1 MIAVLRI
8 LARRVALLVPLML
21 GIVLFVF
28 LVMRFSDVDP
38 ASAFFQGAN
47 PTPRQ
52 LHDFREE
59 HGLLDPLPVRY
70 VHFVADLLHGDLG
83 TSALT
88 RAPVIDQVTTALP
101 LTLQLTFLGLGIAV
115 VLSLVGGVTA
125 AIHRDRLPDQIIR
138 VVSLTGVA
146 APGFWLALLMIQYL
160 AVDLGWFPTGGY
172 INPADSFTGWLKTM
186 TLPAFALSLP
196 VAAQLTRIVRTAVVE
211 ELDKDYVRT
220 AIGSG
225 LPPRVVVG
233 RNVLRNALINPLTVL
248 GLRVGY
254 LLGGAVVIETIFSLP
269 GMGKLMID
277 AVKNG
282 DPAVVQGVV
291 LTTAAGFV
299 VVNLVI
305 DVLYLL
311 VNPRLRD
318 AAP

>member
-1 MIAVLRI
+1 MIAVVRI
-8 LARRVALLVPLML
+8 LIRRVLLLVPLML

-47 PTPRQ
+47 PTPEQ
-52 LHDFREE
+52 LREFREE
-59 HGLLDPLPVRY
+59 NGLLDPLPVRY
-70 VHFVADLLHGDLG
+70 VGFIGDLLHGDMG
-83 TSALT
+83 ISALT
-88 RAPVIDQVTTALP
+88 RAPVVDQVTTALP

-115 VLSLVGGVTA
+115 VLALLGGVTA
-125 AIHRDRLPDQIIR
+125 AIYRDRLPDQVIR

-172 INPADSFTGWLKTM
+172 VNPADSFTGWLRTM

-196 VAAQLTRIVRTAVVE
+196 VAAQLTRIVRTSVVE

-311 VNPRLRD
+311 VNPRLRG
-318 AAP
+318 AG

>member
-1 MIAVLRI
+1 MTAVVRI
-8 LARRVALLVPLML
+8 LLRRIALLVPLML

-52 LHDFREE
+52 LHEFRAAN
-59 HGLLDPLPVRY
+59 GLSDPLPLRY
-70 VHFVADLLHGDLG
+70 VHFVGALLHGDLG

-88 RAPVIDQVTTALP
+88 RAPVADQVTTALP
-101 LTLQLTFLGLGIAV
+101 LTLQLTFLGLAFAV
-115 VLSLVGGVTA
+115 VLALAGGVTA
-125 AIHRDRLPDQIIR
+125 AVYRDRFPDQAIR
-138 VVSLTGVA
+138 VLSLIGVA

-160 AVDLGWFPTGGY
+160 AVDRGWFPAGGY
-172 INPADSFTGWLKTM
+172 INPADSVTGWLRTM
-186 TLPAFALSLP
+186 ALPAVALSLP
-196 VAAQLTRIVRTAVVE
+196 VAAQLTRIVRTSVVE

-220 AIGSG
+220 AIGGG
-225 LPPRVVVG
+225 LPPWVVVG
-233 RNVLRNALINPLTVL
+233 RNVLRNALVNPLTVL

-277 AVKNG
+277 AVQNG
-282 DPAVVQGVV
+282 DPAVVQGVA
-291 LTTAAGFV
+291 LTTATGFV

-305 DVLYLL
+305 DLLYLL
-311 VNPRLRD
+311 VNPRLR
-318 AAP
+318 AA

>member
-1 MIAVLRI
+1 MVAIVRI
-8 LARRVALLVPLML
+8 LLRRIALLVPLML

-47 PTPRQ
+47 PTARQ
-52 LHDFREE
+52 LHDFRERN
-59 HGLLDPLPVRY
+59 GLLDPFPVRY
-70 VHFVADLLHGDLG
+70 VHFVGDLLHGDLG

-88 RAPVIDQVTTALP
+88 RAPVVDQVTTALP

-115 VLSLVGGVTA
+115 VLSLIGGVTA

-172 INPADSFTGWLKTM
+172 INPADSFTGWLRTM

-196 VAAQLTRIVRTAVVE
+196 VAAQLTRIVRTSVVE

-291 LTTAAGFV
+291 LTTAVGFV

-318 AAP
+318 ATP

>member
-1 MIAVLRI
+1 MTAVLRI
-8 LARRVALLVPLML
+8 LLRRVALLVPLML

-70 VHFVADLLHGDLG
+70 ADFVSALLHGDLG

-125 AIHRDRLPDQIIR
+125 AIYRGRPPDQIIR

-172 INPADSFTGWLKTM
+172 INPADSFTGWLRTM
-186 TLPAFALSLP
+186 TLPALALSLP

-318 AAP
+318 ATT

>member
-1 MIAVLRI
+1 MTAVLRI
-8 LARRVALLVPLML
+8 LLRRVALLVPLML

-70 VHFVADLLHGDLG
+70 ADFVADLLHGDLG

-172 INPADSFTGWLKTM
+172 INPADSFTGWLRTM
-186 TLPAFALSLP
+186 TLPALALSLP

-318 AAP
+318 AAT

>member
-1 MIAVLRI
+1 MTAIVRI
-8 LARRVALLVPLML
+8 LARRIALLVPLLL

-47 PTPRQ
+47 PTQEQ
-52 LHDFREE
+52 LHQFREE
-59 HGLLDPLPVRY
+59 NGLLDPLPVRY
-70 VHFVADLLHGDLG
+70 VAFVGDLIRG
-83 TSALT
+83 DMGISVLT
-88 RAPVIDQVTTALP
+88 RSPVVDQVTTALP
-101 LTLQLTFLGLGIAV
+101 LTVQLTFMGLGIAV
-115 VLSLVGGVTA
+115 VISLLLGVTA
-125 AIHRDRLPDQIIR
+125 AIYRDRLPDQLIR

-160 AVDLGWFPTGGY
+160 AVEAGWFPTGGY
-172 INPADSFTGWLKTM
+172 INPGDSLTGWLKTM

-196 VAAQLTRIVRTAVVE
+196 VAAGLTRIIRTAVVE

-225 LPPRVVVG
+225 LPPVVVVG

-291 LTTAAGFV
+291 ITTAVGFV
-299 VVNLVI
+299 VVNLVLDI
-305 DVLYLL
+305 LHLL
-311 VNPRLRD
+311 VNPRLRGT
-318 AAP
+318 A

>member
-1 MIAVLRI
+1 MTAIFRI
-8 LARRVALLVPLML
+8 LARRLALLVPLLL

-28 LVMRFSDVDP
+28 LVMRFSDIDP

-47 PTPRQ
+47 PTQEQ
-52 LHDFREE
+52 LHQFRQEN
-59 HGLLDPLPVRY
+59 GLLDPLPVRY
-70 VHFVADLLHGDLG
+70 VAFVGDLLQGDMG
-83 TSALT
+83 ISVLT
-88 RAPVIDQVTTALP
+88 RSPVVDQVTTALP
-101 LTLQLTFLGLGIAV
+101 LTVQLTFLGLGIAV
-115 VLSLVGGVTA
+115 VISLLLGVTA
-125 AIHRDRLPDQIIR
+125 AIYRDRLPDQLIR

-160 AVDLGWFPTGGY
+160 AVEAGWFPTGGY
-172 INPADSFTGWLKTM
+172 VNPGDSFTGWLKTM
-186 TLPAFALSLP
+186 TLPALALSLP
-196 VAAQLTRIVRTAVVE
+196 VAAGLTRIIRTAVVE

-225 LPPRVVVG
+225 LPPVVVVG

-291 LTTAAGFV
+291 ITTAVGFV
-299 VVNLVI
+299 VVNLVLDI
-305 DVLYLL
+305 LHLL
-311 VNPRLRD
+311 VNPRLRGT
-318 AAP
+318 A

>member
-8 LARRVALLVPLML
+8 LVRRLILLVPLLL

-47 PTPRQ
+47 PTEEQ

-59 HGLLDPLPVRY
+59 NGLLDPLPVRY
-70 VHFVADLLHGDLG
+70 VAFVGDLVQG
-83 TSALT
+83 DMGISVLT
-88 RAPVIDQVTTALP
+88 RSPVVEQVTTALP
-101 LTLQLTFLGLGIAV
+101 LTLQLTFLGLGVAV
-115 VLSLVGGVTA
+115 VISLLLGVTA
-125 AIHRDRLPDQIIR
+125 AIYRDRLPDQLIR
-138 VVSLTGVA
+138 VISLAGVA

-160 AVDLGWFPTGGY
+160 AVEAGWFPTGGY
-172 INPADSFTGWLKTM
+172 VNPGDSFTGWLKTM
-186 TLPAFALSLP
+186 TLPALALSLP
-196 VAAQLTRIVRTAVVE
+196 VAAGLTRIIRTAVVE

-225 LPPRVVVG
+225 LPPVVVVG

-291 LTTAAGFV
+291 ITTAVGFV
-299 VVNLVI
+299 VVNLVLDI
-305 DVLYLL
+305 LYLL
-311 VNPRLRD
+311 INPRLRGT
-318 AAP
+318 A

>member
-1 MIAVLRI
+1 VITVVRI
-8 LARRVALLVPLML
+8 LARRVLLLVPLML

-47 PTPRQ
+47 PTAQQ
-52 LHDFREE
+52 LHDFREQN
-59 HGLLDPLPVRY
+59 GLLDPLPVRY
-70 VHFVADLLHGDLG
+70 VVFIGDLVHGDMG

-88 RAPVIDQVTTALP
+88 RAPVVDQVMTALP
-101 LTLQLTFLGLGIAV
+101 LTIQLTFLGLGIAV

-125 AIHRDRLPDQIIR
+125 AIYRDRLPDQIIR

-186 TLPAFALSLP
+186 TLPALALSLP
-196 VAAQLTRIVRTAVVE
+196 VAAQLTRIVRTSVVE

-220 AIGSG
+220 AVGSG

-291 LTTAAGFV
+291 ITTAIGFV

-305 DVLYLL
+305 DILYLL
-311 VNPRLRD
+311 VNPRLRE
-318 AAP
+318 AT

>member
-1 MIAVLRI
+1 MITVARI
-8 LARRVALLVPLML
+8 LLRRVALLVPLML

-52 LHDFREE
+52 LHDFREQN
-59 HGLLDPLPVRY
+59 GLLDPLPVRY
-70 VHFVADLLHGDLG
+70 VHFVGDLLHGDMG

-101 LTLQLTFLGLGIAV
+101 LTLQLTFLGLGVAV
-115 VLSLVGGVTA
+115 VLSLAGGVTA
-125 AIHRDRLPDQIIR
+125 AIYRDRLPDQIIR

-186 TLPAFALSLP
+186 TLPALALSLP
-196 VAAQLTRIVRTAVVE
+196 VAAQLTRIVRTSVVE
-211 ELDKDYVRT
+211 ELDRDYVRT
-220 AIGSG
+220 AVGSG

-233 RNVLRNALINPLTVL
+233 RNVLRNALMNPLTVL

-291 LTTAAGFV
+291 LTTATGFV

-305 DVLYLL
+305 DILYLL

-318 AAP
+318 ATA

>member
-1 MIAVLRI
+1 MTAVLRI
-8 LARRVALLVPLML
+8 LLRRTALLVPLLL
-21 GIVLFVF
+21 GIALFVF

-47 PTPRQ
+47 PTPQQ
-52 LHDFREE
+52 LHDFRARN
-59 HGLLDPLPVRY
+59 GLLDPLPLRY
-70 VHFVADLLHGDLG
+70 VHFVGGLLHGDLG

-88 RAPVIDQVTTALP
+88 RTPVLDQVLTALP

-115 VLSLVGGVTA
+115 VLALAGGVTA
-125 AIHRDRLPDQIIR
+125 AVHRDRWPDQAIR
-138 VVSLTGVA
+138 VLSLVGVA
-146 APGFWLALLMIQYL
+146 APAFWLALLMIQYL
-160 AVDLGWFPTGGY
+160 AVDRGWFPSGGY
-172 INPADSFTGWLKTM
+172 INPEDSVSGWLRTM
-186 TLPAFALSLP
+186 ALPALALSLP
-196 VAAQLTRIVRTAVVE
+196 VAAQLTRIVRTSVVE

-225 LPPRVVVG
+225 LPPHVVVG
-233 RNVLRNALINPLTVL
+233 RNVLRNALVNPLTVL

-254 LLGGAVVIETIFSLP
+254 LLGGAVVIETIFALP

-277 AVKNG
+277 AVQNG

-291 LTTAAGFV
+291 LTTATGFV

-311 VNPRLRD
+311 VNPRLRE
-318 AAP
+318 AT

>member
-1 MIAVLRI
+1 MTAILRI
-8 LARRVALLVPLML
+8 LLRRVALLVPLLL

-47 PTPRQ
+47 PTPEQ
-52 LHDFREE
+52 LQRFREE
-59 HGLLDPLPVRY
+59 NGLLDPLPVRY
-70 VHFVADLLHGDLG
+70 VDFVGDLVRG
-83 TSALT
+83 DMGISVLT
-88 RAPVIDQVTTALP
+88 RSPVVDQVTTALP
-101 LTLQLTFLGLGIAV
+101 LTMQLTFLGLGVAV
-115 VLSLVGGVTA
+115 VVSLLLGVTA
-125 AIHRDRLPDQIIR
+125 AIYRDRLPDQIIR

-172 INPADSFTGWLKTM
+172 INPDDSVTGWLKTM
-186 TLPAFALSLP
+186 TLPALSLSLP
-196 VAAQLTRIVRTAVVE
+196 VAAQMTRIIRTAVVE

-225 LPPRVVVG
+225 LPPVVVVG

-254 LLGGAVVIETIFSLP
+254 LLGGAVVTETIFSLP
-269 GMGKLMID
+269 GMGKLMIE

-291 LTTAAGFV
+291 ITTAVGFV

-305 DVLYLL
+305 DILYLL
-311 VNPRLRD
+311 VNPRLRGTS
-318 AAP
+318 

>member
-1 MIAVLRI
+1 VVAIVRI
-8 LARRVALLVPLML
+8 LARRIILLVPLML

-47 PTPRQ
+47 PTPGQ
-52 LHDFREE
+52 LHDFREQN
-59 HGLLDPLPVRY
+59 GLLDPFPVRY
-70 VHFVADLLHGDLG
+70 LHFIGDLLHGDLG
-83 TSALT
+83 ISALT
-88 RAPVIDQVTTALP
+88 RAPVLDQVATALP

-115 VLSLVGGVTA
+115 ILSLLGGVTA
-125 AIHRDRLPDQIIR
+125 AIYRDRLPDQIIR

-146 APGFWLALLMIQYL
+146 APAFWLALLMIQYL

-186 TLPAFALSLP
+186 TLPALALSLP

-291 LTTAAGFV
+291 LTTATGFV

-305 DVLYLL
+305 DILYLL

-318 AAP
+318 AA

>member
-1 MIAVLRI
+1 MVTVLRI
-8 LARRVALLVPLML
+8 LARRIVLLVPLML

-47 PTPRQ
+47 PTPQQ
-52 LHDFREE
+52 LHDFRVQN
-59 HGLLDPLPVRY
+59 GLLDPLPVRY
-70 VHFVADLLHGDLG
+70 VHFVGALLHGDMG

-88 RAPVIDQVTTALP
+88 RAPVLQQVTTALP

-115 VLSLVGGVTA
+115 VLSLLGGVTA
-125 AIHRDRLPDQIIR
+125 AIYRDRLPDQIIR
-138 VVSLTGVA
+138 IVSLTGVA

-172 INPADSFTGWLKTM
+172 INPADSLTGWLKTM
-186 TLPAFALSLP
+186 ALPALALSLP
-196 VAAQLTRIVRTAVVE
+196 VAAQLTRIVRTSVVE

-225 LPPRVVVG
+225 LPPRVVG

-277 AVKNG
+277 AVQNG

-291 LTTAAGFV
+291 LTTATGFV

-305 DVLYLL
+305 DILYLL

-318 AAP
+318 AS

>member
-1 MIAVLRI
+1 MTAVLRI
-8 LARRVALLVPLML
+8 LLRRIALLVPLML

-59 HGLLDPLPVRY
+59 HGLLDPLPERY
-70 VHFVADLLHGDLG
+70 VDFVADLLHGDLG

-138 VVSLTGVA
+138 IVSLTGVA

-186 TLPAFALSLP
+186 TLPALALSLP

-318 AAP
+318 ATT

>member
-1 MIAVLRI
+1 MIAIARI
-8 LARRVALLVPLML
+8 LGRRVVLLVPLML

-52 LHDFREE
+52 LHDFRQQN
-59 HGLLDPLPVRY
+59 GLLDPLPVRY
-70 VHFVADLLHGDLG
+70 VHFVGDLLHGDLG
-83 TSALT
+83 ISALT
-88 RAPVIDQVTTALP
+88 RAPVVEQVTTALP

-115 VLSLVGGVTA
+115 VLALTGGVTA
-125 AIHRDRLPDQIIR
+125 AIYRDRLPDQLVR
-138 VVSLTGVA
+138 VVSLAGVA

-160 AVDLGWFPTGGY
+160 AVDRGWFPTGGY
-172 INPADSFTGWLKTM
+172 INPADSLSGWLRTM

-277 AVKNG
+277 AVQNG

-291 LTTAAGFV
+291 LTTATGFV

-305 DVLYLL
+305 DILYLL

-318 AAP
+318 AAR

>member
-1 MIAVLRI
+1 MITVVRI
-8 LARRVALLVPLML
+8 LARRVLLLVPLML

-47 PTPRQ
+47 PTAQQ
-52 LHDFREE
+52 LHDFREQN
-59 HGLLDPLPVRY
+59 GLLDPLPVRY
-70 VHFVADLLHGDLG
+70 VVFIGDLVHGDMG

-88 RAPVIDQVTTALP
+88 RAPVVDQVMTALP
-101 LTLQLTFLGLGIAV
+101 LTIQLTFLGLGIAV

-125 AIHRDRLPDQIIR
+125 AIYRDRLPDQIIR

-186 TLPAFALSLP
+186 TLPALALSLP
-196 VAAQLTRIVRTAVVE
+196 VAAQLTRIVRTSVVE

-220 AIGSG
+220 AVGSG

-291 LTTAAGFV
+291 ITTAIGFV

-305 DVLYLL
+305 DILYLL
-311 VNPRLRD
+311 VNPRLRE
-318 AAP
+318 AT

>member
-1 MIAVLRI
+1 MVTVVRI
-8 LARRVALLVPLML
+8 LARRVVLLVPLML

-28 LVMRFSDVDP
+28 VVMRFSDVDP

-47 PTPRQ
+47 PTARQ
-52 LHDFREE
+52 LHDFRERN
-59 HGLLDPLPVRY
+59 GLLDPLPLRY
-70 VHFVADLLHGDLG
+70 VHFVGALLHGDLG

-88 RAPVIDQVTTALP
+88 RAPVVQQVSTALP
-101 LTLQLTFLGLGIAV
+101 LTLQLTFLGLAIAI
-115 VLSLVGGVTA
+115 VLSLLGGVTA
-125 AIHRDRLPDQIIR
+125 AIYRDRLPDQIIR

-160 AVDLGWFPTGGY
+160 AVDQGWFPTGGY
-172 INPADSFTGWLKTM
+172 INPADSLTGWLKTM
-186 TLPAFALSLP
+186 ALPALALSLP
-196 VAAQLTRIVRTAVVE
+196 VAAQLTRIVRTSVVE

-233 RNVLRNALINPLTVL
+233 RNVLRNALMNPLTVL

-277 AVKNG
+277 AVQNG

-291 LTTAAGFV
+291 LTTATGFV

-305 DVLYLL
+305 DILYLL

-318 AAP
+318 AS

>member
-1 MIAVLRI
+1 MTAVLRI
-8 LARRVALLVPLML
+8 LLRRVALLVPLML

-70 VHFVADLLHGDLG
+70 VDFVADLLHGDMG

-101 LTLQLTFLGLGIAV
+101 LTLQLTFLGLGVAV

-125 AIHRDRLPDQIIR
+125 AIYRDRLPDQIIR

-160 AVDLGWFPTGGY
+160 AVDQGWFPTGGY
-172 INPADSFTGWLKTM
+172 INPADSVTGWLKTM
-186 TLPAFALSLP
+186 TLPALALSLP

-318 AAP
+318 ATT

>member
-1 MIAVLRI
+1 MTAVVRI
-8 LARRVALLVPLML
+8 LLRRVALLVPLML

-38 ASAFFQGAN
+38 ASAFFQGSN
-47 PTPRQ
+47 PTPQQ
-52 LHDFREE
+52 LHDFRERN
-59 HGLLDPLPVRY
+59 GLLDPLPVRY
-70 VHFVADLLHGDLG
+70 VHFVGDLLHGNLG

-88 RAPVIDQVTTALP
+88 RAPVVDQVTTALP

-115 VLSLVGGVTA
+115 VLALAGGVTA
-125 AIHRDRLPDQIIR
+125 AVYRDRIPDQAIR
-138 VVSLTGVA
+138 VVSLIGVA

-160 AVDLGWFPTGGY
+160 AVDRGWFPTGGY
-172 INPADSFTGWLKTM
+172 INPADSVTGWLQTM
-186 TLPAFALSLP
+186 ALPAFALSLP
-196 VAAQLTRIVRTAVVE
+196 VAAQLTRIVRTSVVE

-225 LPPRVVVG
+225 LPPLVVVG
-233 RNVLRNALINPLTVL
+233 RNVLRNALVNPLTVL

-277 AVKNG
+277 AVQNG

-291 LTTAAGFV
+291 LTTATGFV

-305 DVLYLL
+305 DILYLL
-311 VNPRLRD
+311 VNPRLR
-318 AAP
+318 AA

>member
-1 MIAVLRI
+1 MTAVVRI
-8 LARRVALLVPLML
+8 LLRRVALLVPLLL

-47 PTPRQ
+47 PTPGQ
-52 LHDFREE
+52 LHDFRERG
-59 HGLLDPLPVRY
+59 GLLDPLPVRY
-70 VHFVADLLHGDLG
+70 VHFVAGVLHGDLG

-88 RAPVIDQVTTALP
+88 RSPVVDQVTTALP

-115 VLSLVGGVTA
+115 VLALAGGVTA
-125 AIHRDRLPDQIIR
+125 AVYRDRLPDQVIR
-138 VVSLTGVA
+138 VVSLVGVA

-160 AVDLGWFPTGGY
+160 AVDRGWFPTGGY
-172 INPADSFTGWLKTM
+172 VNPADSLTGWLRTM
-186 TLPAFALSLP
+186 ALPALALSLP
-196 VAAQLTRIVRTAVVE
+196 VAAQLTRIVRTSMVE
-211 ELDKDYVRT
+211 ELDRDYVRT
-220 AIGSG
+220 AIGNG

-233 RNVLRNALINPLTVL
+233 RNVLRNALVNPLTVL

-254 LLGGAVVIETIFSLP
+254 LLGGAVVIETIFALP

-277 AVKNG
+277 AVRNG

-291 LTTAAGFV
+291 LTTATGFV

-305 DVLYLL
+305 DLLYLL
-311 VNPRLRD
+311 VNPRLR
-318 AAP
+318 AA

>member
-1 MIAVLRI
+1 MTAVIRI
-8 LARRVALLVPLML
+8 LARRIALLVPLLL

-28 LVMRFSDVDP
+28 LVMRFSDADP

-47 PTPRQ
+47 PTPEQ
-52 LHDFREE
+52 LQQFREE
-59 HGLLDPLPVRY
+59 NGLLDPLPVRY
-70 VHFVADLLHGDLG
+70 IAFVGDLLQGDLG
-83 TSALT
+83 ISVLN
-88 RAPVIDQVTTALP
+88 RSPVLDQVATALP
-101 LTLQLTFLGLGIAV
+101 LTMQLTFLGLGIAV
-115 VLSLVGGVTA
+115 VLSLTFGVTA
-125 AIHRDRLPDQIIR
+125 AIYRDRLPDQLIR

-186 TLPAFALSLP
+186 TLPALALSLP
-196 VAAQLTRIVRTAVVE
+196 VAAGLTRIIRTAVVE

-220 AIGSG
+220 AVGSG
-225 LPPRVVVG
+225 LPPVVVVG

-291 LTTAAGFV
+291 ITTAVGFV

-305 DVLYLL
+305 DILYLL
-311 VNPRLRD
+311 VNPRLRE
-318 AAP
+318 AS

>member
-1 MIAVLRI
+1 MTAVVRI
-8 LARRVALLVPLML
+8 LLRRIALLVPLML

-52 LHDFREE
+52 LHEFREAN
-59 HGLLDPLPVRY
+59 GLSDPLPLRY
-70 VHFVADLLHGDLG
+70 VHFVGALLHGDLG

-88 RAPVIDQVTTALP
+88 RAPVADQVTTALP
-101 LTLQLTFLGLGIAV
+101 LTLQLTFLGLAFAV
-115 VLSLVGGVTA
+115 ALALAGGVTA
-125 AIHRDRLPDQIIR
+125 AVYRDRFPDQAIR
-138 VVSLTGVA
+138 VLSLIGVA

-160 AVDLGWFPTGGY
+160 AVDRGWFPAGGY
-172 INPADSFTGWLKTM
+172 INPADSVTGWLRTM
-186 TLPAFALSLP
+186 ALPAVALSLP
-196 VAAQLTRIVRTAVVE
+196 VAAQLTRIVRTSVVE

-220 AIGSG
+220 AIGGG
-225 LPPRVVVG
+225 LPPWVVVG
-233 RNVLRNALINPLTVL
+233 RNVLRNALVNPLTVL

-277 AVKNG
+277 AVQNG

-291 LTTAAGFV
+291 LTTATGFV

-305 DVLYLL
+305 DLLYLL
-311 VNPRLRD
+311 VNPRLR
-318 AAP
+318 AA

>member
-1 MIAVLRI
+1 MVTVLRI
-8 LARRVALLVPLML
+8 LARRIVLLVPLML

-28 LVMRFSDVDP
+28 VVMRFSDVDP

-52 LHDFREE
+52 LHDFRMRN
-59 HGLLDPLPVRY
+59 GLLDPLPVRY
-70 VHFVADLLHGDLG
+70 VHFVRALLHGDMG

-88 RAPVIDQVTTALP
+88 RAPVVQQVTTALP
-101 LTLQLTFLGLGIAV
+101 LTLQLTFLGLAIAI
-115 VLSLVGGVTA
+115 VLSLLGGVTA
-125 AIHRDRLPDQIIR
+125 AIYRDRLPDQIIR

-160 AVDLGWFPTGGY
+160 AVDRGWFPTGGY
-172 INPADSFTGWLKTM
+172 INPADSLTGWLKTM
-186 TLPAFALSLP
+186 ALPALALSLP
-196 VAAQLTRIVRTAVVE
+196 VAAQLTRIVRTSVVE

-233 RNVLRNALINPLTVL
+233 RNVLRNALMNPLTVL

-277 AVKNG
+277 AVQNG

-291 LTTAAGFV
+291 LTTATGFV

-305 DVLYLL
+305 DILYLL
-311 VNPRLRD
+311 VNPRLRE
-318 AAP
+318 AS

>member
-1 MIAVLRI
+1 MVTVLRI
-8 LARRVALLVPLML
+8 LARRIVLLVPLML

-52 LHDFREE
+52 LHDFRVQN
-59 HGLLDPLPVRY
+59 GLLDPLPVRY
-70 VHFVADLLHGDLG
+70 VHFVGALLHGDMG

-88 RAPVIDQVTTALP
+88 RAPVLHQVTTALP
-101 LTLQLTFLGLGIAV
+101 LTLQLTFLGLGIAI
-115 VLSLVGGVTA
+115 VLSLLGGVTA
-125 AIHRDRLPDQIIR
+125 AIYRDRLPDQIIR

-146 APGFWLALLMIQYL
+146 APAFWLALLMIQYL

-172 INPADSFTGWLKTM
+172 INPADSLTGWLRTM
-186 TLPAFALSLP
+186 ALPALALSLP
-196 VAAQLTRIVRTAVVE
+196 VAAQLTRIVRTSVVE

-277 AVKNG
+277 AVQNG

-291 LTTAAGFV
+291 LTTATGFV

-305 DVLYLL
+305 DILYLL

-318 AAP
+318 AS